1 MVFVIINVYKYNENM
16 NFSVYKESNILYKK
30 TDSSIWQGRIDHET
44 DPTYFRYHQIVQTE
58 PTTKQ
63 GIVGLIGFSCDEGVR
78 RNNGR
83 VGAKDAPLEL
93 RKQLSSLPWR
103 NHVDI
108 NSLVDLGDVVCVG
121 HELEQAQQELGDRVS
136 DILTN
141 GKAIVLGGGHE
152 TLYGQYLG
160 VRKAAGPDASIG
172 LLNIDAHFDMRS
184 YDNQT
189 SSGTM
194 FKQILDED
202 TNAHYFVCGI
212 QRYGNTTALFDTAAH
227 YNVHYFLDEQLD
239 SSQFTKDL
247 NDFMDAH
254 DVLLVTLCMDVLNA
268 AEAPGVS
275 APSPF
280 GLSAIK
286 VRDIL
291 RQMVSHK
298 NTVSFSICE
307 VNPTLD
313 INNQTAK
320 LGAYFINEVIMNSFK

>member
-1 MVFVIINVYKYNENM
+1 M
-16 NFSVYKESNILYKK
+16 YKK
-30 TDSSIWQGRIDHET
+30 TNPEIWQGRTDHNT
-44 DPTYFRYHQIVQTE
+44 DSTYFRYHQIVQVA
-58 PTTKQ
+58 TTIKQ
-63 GIVGLIGFSCDEGVR
+63 GAIGLIGFACDEGVR

-83 VGAKDAPLEL
+83 VGAKDAPDTL
-93 RKQLSSLPWR
+93 RKQLAPLPWR
-103 NHVDI
+103 NHNHE
-108 NSLVDLGDVVCVG
+108 NSLIDLGNIICEG
-121 HELEQAQQELGDRVS
+121 HELEHAQRELGDKVS
-136 DILTN
+136 DIVTK

-160 VRKAAGPDASIG
+160 VRKAVGPDASIG

-184 YDNQT
+184 YDKQT

-202 TNAHYFVCGI
+202 PNAHYFVCGI
-212 QRYGNTTALFDTAAH
+212 QQYGNTTALFNTADQ
-227 YNVHYFLDEQLD
+227 YNVQYFLDEQLD
-239 SSQFTKDL
+239 SAQFTTAL

-280 GLSAIK
+280 GLSALK
-286 VRDIL
+286 VRGIL

-298 NTVSFSICE
+298 KTVSFSICE
-307 VNPTLD
+307 VNPSLD
-313 INNQTAK
+313 VGNRTEK
-320 LGAYFINEVIMNSFK
+320 LGAYFINEVIMNSFE

>member
-1 MVFVIINVYKYNENM
+1 
-16 NFSVYKESNILYKK
+16 LYKK
-30 TDSSIWQGRIDHET
+30 TDLSIWQGRIDHET
-44 DPTYFRYHQIVQTE
+44 DSSYFRYHQIVQTE
-58 PTTKQ
+58 STTMQ
-63 GIVGLIGFSCDEGVR
+63 GKVGLIGFCCDEGVR
-78 RNNGR
+78 RNNGS
-83 VGAKDAPLEL
+83 VGAKAAPLAL

-103 NHVDI
+103 NHVLT
-108 NSLVDLGDVVCVG
+108 NSLVDFGDVICEG
-121 HELEQAQQELGDRVS
+121 HELEKAQQELGEKVS

-160 VRKAAGPDASIG
+160 VRKAAGPNASIG
-172 LLNIDAHFDMRS
+172 LLNIDAHFDMRA

-202 TNAHYFVCGI
+202 PNGHYFVCGI
-212 QRYGNTTALFDTAAH
+212 QQYGNTTALFNTADN
-227 YNVHYFLDEQLD
+227 YKVQYFLDEQLD
-239 SSQFTKDL
+239 GPKFKEDL

-280 GLSAIK
+280 GLTAIK

-291 RQMVSHK
+291 RQMASHK

-307 VNPTLD
+307 VNPSLD
-313 INNQTAK
+313 INNQTTK
-320 LGAYFINEVIMNSFK
+320 LGAYFINEVIMNSFE

>member
-1 MVFVIINVYKYNENM
+1 M
-16 NFSVYKESNILYKK
+16 YKK

-44 DPTYFRYHQIVQTE
+44 ETAYFRYHQVVQTE
-58 PTTKQ
+58 PKAKQ
-63 GIVGLIGFSCDEGVR
+63 GVVGLIGFSCDEGVR

-103 NHVDI
+103 NHVCID
-108 NSLVDLGDVVCVG
+108 SLIDFGDVVCEG
-121 HELEQAQQELGDRVS
+121 HELEQAQQELGDKVF

-141 GKAIVLGGGHE
+141 GRAIILGGGHE

-160 VRKAAGPDASIG
+160 VRKAAGPNASIG

-184 YDNQT
+184 YDKQT

-202 TNAHYFVCGI
+202 PNAHYFVCGI
-212 QRYGNTTALFDTAAH
+212 QQYGNTTALFDTADH
-227 YNVHYFLDEQLD
+227 YNVQYFLDEQLD
-239 SSQFTKDL
+239 LPKFSTDL

-307 VNPTLD
+307 VNPSLD

>member
-1 MVFVIINVYKYNENM
+1 M
-16 NFSVYKESNILYKK
+16 YKK
-30 TDSSIWQGRIDHET
+30 TDSKVWQGRIDHDT
-44 DPTYFRYHQIVQTE
+44 DHSYFRYHQTVQLA
-58 PTTKQ
+58 TKTMP
-63 GIVGLIGFSCDEGVR
+63 GMVGLIGFVCDEGVR

-83 VGAKDAPLEL
+83 VGAKDAPLAL
-93 RKQLSSLPWR
+93 RKQLSTLPWR
-103 NHVDI
+103 NDVHV
-108 NSLVDLGDVVCVG
+108 NSLIDLGDIICEG
-121 HELEQAQQELGDRVS
+121 HELEQAQRELGDKVS

-160 VRKAAGPDASIG
+160 VRKAVGPDSSIG

-184 YDNQT
+184 YDKQT

-202 TNAHYFVCGI
+202 PNAHYFVCGI
-212 QRYGNTTALFDTAAH
+212 QQYGNTTALFDTAAQ
-227 YNVHYFLDEQLD
+227 YDVQYFLDEQLD

-247 NDFMDAH
+247 HDFMNAH
-254 DVLLVTLCMDVLNA
+254 DVLLVTLCMDVINA

-280 GLSAIK
+280 GLSALK

-307 VNPTLD
+307 VNPSLD
-313 INNQTAK
+313 VNNQTAK
-320 LGAYFINEVIMNSFK
+320 LGAYFINEVIMNSFE

>member
-1 MVFVIINVYKYNENM
+1 VNV
-16 NFSVYKESNILYKK
+16 LHKK
-30 TDSSIWQGRIDHET
+30 TDSKVWQGRIDHDT
-44 DPTYFRYHQIVQTE
+44 DHAYFRYHQIVQLA
-58 PTTKQ
+58 TTTTP
-63 GIVGLIGFSCDEGVR
+63 GSVGLIGFVCDEGVR

-83 VGAKDAPLEL
+83 VGAKDAPIAL
-93 RKQLSSLPWR
+93 RKQLSTLPWR
-103 NHVDI
+103 NDVHI
-108 NSLVDLGDVVCVG
+108 NSLIDLGDIICEG
-121 HELEQAQQELGDRVS
+121 HELEQAQRELGDKVS

-160 VRKAAGPDASIG
+160 VRKAAGPDSSIG

-184 YDNQT
+184 YDKQT

-202 TNAHYFVCGI
+202 PNAHYFVCGI
-212 QRYGNTTALFDTAAH
+212 QQYGNTTALFDTAAQ
-227 YNVHYFLDEQLD
+227 YDVQYFLDEQLD
-239 SSQFTKDL
+239 SAQFTKDL

-254 DVLLVTLCMDVLNA
+254 DVLLVTLCMDVINA

-280 GLSAIK
+280 GLSALK

-307 VNPTLD
+307 VNPSLD
-313 INNQTAK
+313 VNNQTAK
-320 LGAYFINEVIMNSFK
+320 LGAYFINEVIMNSLE

>member
-1 MVFVIINVYKYNENM
+1 MH
-16 NFSVYKESNILYKK
+16 KE
-30 TDSSIWQGRIDHET
+30 TDSQVWQGRIDHQT
-44 DPTYFRYHQIVQTE
+44 DHAYFRYHQMIQLASNASKGT
-58 PTTKQ
+58 
-63 GIVGLIGFSCDEGVR
+63 IGLIGFVCDEGVR

-83 VGAKDAPLEL
+83 VGAKDAPLAL
-93 RKQLSSLPWR
+93 RKQLASLPWR
-103 NHVDI
+103 NNSPDM
-108 NSLVDLGDVVCVG
+108 SLVDFGDVICEG
-121 HELEQAQQELGDRVS
+121 EALEPAQQELGDKVAG
-136 DILTN
+136 ILEY

-184 YDNQT
+184 YDSQP

-202 TNAHYFVCGI
+202 PHTHYFVCGI
-212 QRYGNTTALFDTAAH
+212 QQYGNTTALFETADQ
-227 YNVHYFLDEQLD
+227 YGVHYFLDEHLE
-239 SSQFTKDL
+239 SAAFTTKL
-247 NDFMDAH
+247 RDFMEEH

-280 GLSAIK
+280 GLSAVK
-286 VRDIL
+286 VRDIV

-298 NTVSFSICE
+298 KTVSFSICE
-307 VNPTLD
+307 VNPSLD
-313 INNQTAK
+313 IDNRTAK
-320 LGAYFINEVIMNSFK
+320 LGAYFINEAVMNI

>member
-1 MVFVIINVYKYNENM
+1 M
-16 NFSVYKESNILYKK
+16 YKE
-30 TDSSIWQGRIDHET
+30 TDSEVWQGRIDHNTERA
-44 DPTYFRYHQIVQTE
+44 YFRYHQIIQL
-58 PTTKQ
+58 TTTAKQ
-63 GIVGLIGFSCDEGVR
+63 GSIGLIGFVCDEGVR

-83 VGAKDAPLEL
+83 VGAKDAPFAL
-93 RKQLSSLPWR
+93 RKQLAQLPWR
-103 NHVDI
+103 NPIHEHTLIDFGDI
-108 NSLVDLGDVVCVG
+108 ICEG
-121 HELEQAQQELGDRVS
+121 HALERAQRELGDKVS

-202 TNAHYFVCGI
+202 PNAHYFVCGI
-212 QRYGNTTALFDTAAH
+212 QQYGNTTALFDTADQ
-227 YNVHYFLDEQLD
+227 YDVQYFLDEQLN
-239 SSQFTKDL
+239 SAKFTTEL
-247 NDFMDAH
+247 NNFMDAH

-280 GLSAIK
+280 GLSALK

-291 RQMVSHK
+291 RRMVSHK
-298 NTVSFSICE
+298 KTVSFSICE
-307 VNPTLD
+307 VNPSLD
-313 INNQTAK
+313 VNNRTAK
-320 LGAYFINEVIMNSFK
+320 LGAYFINEVIMNSSE

>member
-1 MVFVIINVYKYNENM
+1 MYI
-16 NFSVYKESNILYKK
+16 K

-44 DPTYFRYHQIVQTE
+44 DTTYFRYHQIVQTE
-58 PTTKQ
+58 PTAKQ

-103 NHVDI
+103 NQVHVD
-108 NSLVDLGDVVCVG
+108 SLIDFGDVVCEG
-121 HELEQAQQELGDRVS
+121 HELEQAQQELGDKVS

-141 GKAIVLGGGHE
+141 GRAIILGGGHE

-184 YDNQT
+184 YDKQT

-202 TNAHYFVCGI
+202 PNAHYFVCGI
-212 QRYGNTTALFDTAAH
+212 QQYGNTTALFDTADH
-227 YNVHYFLDEQLD
+227 YNVQYFLDEQLD

-254 DVLLVTLCMDVLNA
+254 DVVLVTLCMDVLNA
-268 AEAPGVS
+268 SEAPGVS

-280 GLSAIK
+280 GLSALK

-307 VNPTLD
+307 VNPSLD